1 MPYGNDTDASNLPL
15 VHAVNVM
22 KAFHGTEVLKG
33 IDLSVNSGQ
42 VVCLL
47 GPSGSGK
54 TTLLRCIN
62 QLETIDGG
70 RIWVDGDLMGYEER
84 GGKLHRLSDKRIAHQ
99 RRDIGMVFQRWN
111 LFPHMTALQNIMEG
125 PCLVKGE
132 KKEASRERALSLL
145 ERVGLKDKP
154 DAYPAQLSG
163 GQQQRVAIAR
173 ALAMDPKLMLFDEPT
188 SALDPELIG
197 EVLAVMRELAQD
209 GMTMIV
215 VTHEMSFARG
225 VADKVD
231 LHGRRGRGRTGQ
243 APLGHRQPPARAHPD
258 LPAADAQRAPGA
270 PCPPRAPGRGRRRA
284 GERAGAGA
292 GRRRSRAR
300 AARCNRS
307 VSGCPERA
315 DIAPAG
321 FQRPGAAASAP
332 PARRALSGQNA
343 GGQRWSASNGLR
355 Y

>member
-1 MPYGNDTDASNLPL
+1 MPL
-15 VHAVNVM
+15 VNAVNVM
-22 KAFHGTEVLKG
+22 KAFHGTDVLKG
-33 IDLSVNSGQ
+33 IDMTVASGQ

-54 TTLLRCIN
+54 TTFLRCIN

-70 RIWVDGDLMGYEER
+70 RIWIDGQLMGYEER
-84 GGKLHRLSDKRIAHQ
+84 GGKLHRLSEKRIAAQ

-111 LFPHMTALQNIMEG
+111 LFPHKTALQNIMEG

-132 KKEASRERALSLL
+132 KKDQARQRAMELLS
-145 ERVGLKDKP
+145 RVGLQDKP

-197 EVLAVMRELAQD
+197 EVLAVMRELAES

-225 VADKVD
+225 VADQVIFMD
-231 LHGRRGRGRTGQ
+231 GGVVVEQGN
-243 APLGHRQPPARAHPD
+243 P
-258 LPAADAQRAPGA
+258 
-270 PCPPRAPGRGRRRA
+270 
-284 GERAGAGA
+284 
-292 GRRRSRAR
+292 
-300 AARCNRS
+300 RS
-307 VSGCPERA
+307 VINNPQHERTRTFLQRMHSEHKEHQADLEHPELTEHPELA
-315 DIAPAG
+315 DHHGGAEDVPDTAAPTVE
-321 FQRPGAAASAP
+321 RLP
-332 PARRALSGQNA
+332 
-343 GGQRWSASNGLR
+343 
-355 Y
+355 